1 MKEIEFSIMYHND
14 PSLATLQG
22 LLNDFEAASH
32 IHVRLRVLKWADA
45 WTELVKV
52 ALYKQGPD
60 VSEIGSTW
68 LGDFAR
74 MLALHNFTSAN
85 VRSLEGSDSFL
96 PAIWSSASQLD
107 ASESWGIPWIAD
119 TRVIYYRRDY
129 LRQAGID
136 EETAFQSHLSLVE
149 TLERLQ
155 KAGITQPWTVPTQRS
170 RMTLHNIAS
179 WIWGAG
185 GNFLSP
191 DGKQTAFASPESLQ
205 GVTDYYSLA
214 RFLNQEALDL
224 DDTQSD
230 GLYATGKAAIT
241 ISGTWILAGHTS
253 TAEVL
258 ANTGFAPPPGIPY
271 VGGSH
276 LVLWRHTHNE
286 SSALELIRYLCQPE
300 VQTSYCQAIGLLP
313 TKLQALASPAYN
325 NSPFYQRLVE
335 RLKNGRSF
343 RPLPLWGM
351 VEDKLTAALSQVWSD
366 LINDPTQDIAQTVSL
381 NLQPLSRR
389 LNIALS
395 GQ

>member
-1 MKEIEFSIMYHND
+1 MKEIEFSIMYHNE
-14 PSLATLQG
+14 PSLATLHG

-32 IHVRLRVLKWADA
+32 IHVRLRVLNWADA

-74 MLALHNFTSAN
+74 MLALQNFTSAN
-85 VRSLEGSDSFL
+85 IRSLEGSDSFL

-136 EETAFQSHLSLVE
+136 EETAFQSHRSLVE
-149 TLERLQ
+149 TLEKLQ

-185 GNFLSP
+185 GSFLSP

-224 DDTQSD
+224 DDTQSTA
-230 GLYATGKAAIT
+230 YATGRAAIT
-241 ISGTWILAGHTS
+241 ISGTWILAGDTS
-253 TAEVL
+253 TADTGEYRVCSSTWHSIRGRIAFGPL
-258 ANTGFAPPPGIPY
+258 AAH
-271 VGGSH
+271 SQQ
-276 LVLWRHTHNE
+276 
-286 SSALELIRYLCQPE
+286 SSALELIRYLCQPKYRHPIARLL
-300 VQTSYCQAIGLLP
+300 VCCPRNSKLSPLRQPIIHPSTSA
-313 TKLQALASPAYN
+313 
-325 NSPFYQRLVE
+325 FE
-335 RLKNGRSF
+335 RLKSGRSF